1 MSFTLNTIFQ
11 LKSAISDF
19 GDLTLNIIIDTYD
32 QLGDRLGYEPTISQ
46 LAEELQFLSDN
57 GVFDTEESIDSG
69 YESEVEVDSEIDS
82 EIEWVD
88 SCIPK
93 SEKPIEVLIS
103 EDYPEYRN
111 DIHLH
116 KGYHWCSRN
125 CEGAIFLCGNSY
137 YNPNGSVTKCGYTTH
152 HFIMIPH
159 ECEGS
164 KDLYFKNT
172 DSRSYHPYHPYSGS
186 KSGRKSKHNIKA
198 FPKSS

>member
-11 LKSAISDF
+11 LKSAISNF
-19 GDLTLNIIIDTYD
+19 GDLTLNVIIDVYD
-32 QLGDRLGYEPTISQ
+32 QLGDRLGYEPTLSQ

-57 GVFDTEESIDSG
+57 GVFDDKESTDSG
-69 YESEVEVDSEIDS
+69 YESEVDSGVNSDS
-82 EIEWVD
+82 AIEWVD
-88 SCIPK
+88 SSSPIL
-93 SEKPIEVLIS
+93 EKPIEVLIS
-103 EDYPEYRN
+103 EDFPEYRN

-116 KGYHWCSRN
+116 KGYHYCSRD

-137 YNPNGSVTKCGYTTH
+137 HNSNGGVTKCGYTTQ

-172 DSRSYHPYHPYSGS
+172 DSRSYHPYS
-186 KSGRKSKHNIKA
+186 KSKSNRRSNYNNKA

>member
-11 LKSAISDF
+11 LKSALI
-19 GDLTLNIIIDTYD
+19 GHEDLTLNVIFDIYD
-32 QLGDRLGYEPTISQ
+32 QLGERLGYEPTLSQ
-46 LAEELQFLSDN
+46 LAEELEFRYPAPLRESD
-57 GVFDTEESIDSG
+57 DSG
-69 YESEVEVDSEIDS
+69 YNSEVDED

-88 SCIPK
+88 TTITSSHKI
-93 SEKPIEVLIS
+93 EKPIEVLVS

-116 KGYHWCSRN
+116 KGYHYCSRD

-137 YNPNGSVTKCGYTTH
+137 HNSNGGVTKCGYTTQ

-172 DSRSYHPYHPYSGS
+172 DSRSYHPYPQS
-186 KSGRKSKHNIKA
+186 KSGRRSKYNNKA
-198 FPKSS
+198 FPKSP